1 MVLLCLGLLICI
13 SSDSCFAG
21 SLLAYRSST
30 RSNQATCFPSHLP
43 HHCYSDGFRPNADDV
58 AACRSLFVQRKQV
71 FASGIK
77 VLPPSHSAHHLNP
90 NTPAAASLTL
100 ASSLWVTNLWPFLSR
115 RELRCALAAAPCCAV
130 THSHS
135 SLPMQLLKKG
145 STGLVVGNARASI
158 CAISGAARLHGA
170 HARHRRRNRCACSVR
185 ASDSRRAV
193 SSRSRK
199 GAYHN
204 ACNARPAPPSTSACT
219 PDLVSLR
226 QLLDYLN
233 ENIGKQGAG
242 S

>member
-100 ASSLWVTNLWPFLSR
+100 ASSLLVTNLWPFLSR

-158 CAISGAARLHGA
+158 CAISGAARLTHETAAVIGVLAVYGPPIVGA
-170 HARHRRRNRCACSVR
+170 QSHLAVEKVLTTMPAMR
-185 ASDSRRAV
+185 ALPL
-193 SSRSRK
+193 
-199 GAYHN
+199 
-204 ACNARPAPPSTSACT
+204 PAPPPAHLTWCRCASFSTT
-219 PDLVSLR
+219 
-226 QLLDYLN
+226 
-233 ENIGKQGAG
+233 
-242 S
+242 